1 MTLFIVFLLVVLG
14 FAVYVMNQEER
25 VRLMRAGLALV
36 GQAKNAAVTGPQ
48 GCEPFQEALRERTPW
63 VLVTPA
69 LIALNAAVFVCML
82 FSPGAL
88 SDPETLVAWGGNY
101 GPRTTNGE
109 WWRLATTIFVHWGML
124 HLLATVAGLV
134 AAGLML
140 ERLVGP
146 IAFASVYVAAGVLSG
161 VVSLSAY
168 PMAVG
173 VGASGAVF
181 GIYGLLLASVVS
193 GMLRQSSVTVPL
205 EVVKMLAPGTAI
217 FILYN
222 VTSTA
227 MAGVAETAGFV
238 VGVVCGLVLVR
249 DVAEEKPAVRR
260 VAVAMAATA
269 VIAVASAVPL
279 RGVADVRPE
288 ITRVIEVEDR
298 TATTYQAALD
308 LYRLGRSTAEELA
321 RVIDRKVV
329 PELRAARA
337 RLKTFDRVPQEHQ
350 PLVTNAEEYL
360 RLRDESWRLRAA
372 ALRKPGMSAIKL
384 ALREADRT
392 EVASLEVLDRIKSV
406 DQK

>member
-1 MTLFIVFLLVVLG
+1 MTVFIVFLLVVLG

-36 GQAKNAAVTGPQ
+36 GQAKNVAVAGPH
-48 GCEPFQEALRERTPW
+48 GYEPFQAALRERTPW

-69 LIALNAAVFVCML
+69 LIALNAAVFVCMH

-88 SDPETLVAWGGNY
+88 SDPDTLVAWGGNY
-101 GPRTTNGE
+101 GPSTTNGE
-109 WWRLATTIFVHWGML
+109 WWRLATTMFVHWGML

-146 IAFASVYVAAGVLSG
+146 FAFGVVYIAAGVLSS
-161 VVSLSAY
+161 VVSLFAY

-181 GIYGLLLASVVS
+181 GVYGLLLASVIS
-193 GMLRQSSVTVPL
+193 GMLRQSTVTIPL

-222 VTSTA
+222 VTSAA

-238 VGVVCGLVLVR
+238 VGVVCGLGLVR
-249 DVAEEKPAVRR
+249 DVSEEKPAARR

-279 RGVADVRPE
+279 RGVSDVRPE

-298 TATTYQAALD
+298 TATAYQAALD
-308 LYRLGRSTAEELA
+308 LYRLGRITAEELA
-321 RVIDRKVV
+321 KVIDRKVV
-329 PELRAARA
+329 PELRAMRA

-372 ALRKPGMSAIKL
+372 ALRKPGMSAIKV
-384 ALREADRT
+384 ALRDADRT
-392 EVASLEVLDRIKSV
+392 EVASLGVLDRIKSV